1 MANMELQTRNQFERV
16 DLEGPPSTGTRLRS
30 KRGLTIYAI
39 LSTIVLVV
47 LGYAAIQEIS
57 DWAGAV
63 VFGVILLNLVGLM
76 IAVRPGRKTPWG

>member
-16 DLEGPPSTGTRLRS
+16 NLNDRPTGAQVRS
-30 KRGLTIYAI
+30 KRGVTIYALVSTAI
-39 LSTIVLVV
+39 LIV
-47 LGYAAIQEIS
+47 LGYAAIKEIS

-76 IAVRPGRKTPWG
+76 IAVRPGRKSTYG

>member
-16 DLEGPPSTGTRLRS
+16 NLNDRPTGATTRS
-30 KRGLTIYAI
+30 KRGMTIYAI
-39 LSTIVLVV
+39 VSTVILIV
-47 LGYAAIQEIS
+47 LGYAAIKEIS

-76 IAVRPGRKTPWG
+76 IAVRPGRKSTYG

>member
-16 DLEGPPSTGTRLRS
+16 NLNDRATGVQLRS

-39 LSTIVLVV
+39 VSTVILVV

-57 DWAGAV
+57 GWAGAV

-76 IAVRPGRKTPWG
+76 IAVRPNRSSPAG